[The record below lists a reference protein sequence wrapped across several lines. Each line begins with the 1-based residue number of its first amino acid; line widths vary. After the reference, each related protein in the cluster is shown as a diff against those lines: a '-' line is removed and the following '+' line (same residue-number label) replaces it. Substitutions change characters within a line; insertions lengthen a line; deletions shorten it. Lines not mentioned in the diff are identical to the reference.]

1 MIYRI
6 KNGDFPQLRSTKPEG
21 TSTSK
26 TWPCVKVWVFILLL
40 DPETDPTDFELHP
53 TKDQIYGPKTHE
65 NQLMMVSQL
74 FPGLYIYIYIHTY
87 IYTYASYISV
97 FDWTYWVGVTHRL
110 AERRRWFC
118 LGSCCRCV
126 APGAKWCWGAQWRS
140 SLVGWWLYIYWDLGN
155 IWDSTILWI

>member
-1 MIYRI
+1 MMIYRI

-97 FDWTYWVGVTHRL
+97 FD
-110 AERRRWFC
+110 
-118 LGSCCRCV
+118 
-126 APGAKWCWGAQWRS
+126 
-140 SLVGWWLYIYWDLGN
+140 
-155 IWDSTILWI
+155 